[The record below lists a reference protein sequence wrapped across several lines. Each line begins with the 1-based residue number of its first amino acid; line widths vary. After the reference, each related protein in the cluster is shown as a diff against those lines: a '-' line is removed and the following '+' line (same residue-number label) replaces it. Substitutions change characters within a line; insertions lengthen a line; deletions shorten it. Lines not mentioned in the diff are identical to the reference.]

1 MRPLHLST
9 TDLKA
14 ADDAVEKFLTAGV
27 IEQSPTQNRDFLST
41 FFTIQEET
49 KRRPILNCQKLNTF
63 VQCQHFKMEGIPA
76 LRELIEK
83 GDFIAKL
90 DLKDAYTVVPLH
102 EDSRKF
108 MTFDHRG
115 VVYQYKSLPFG
126 LSVVRAYSQKLCE
139 RFWNHFGK
147 RAYDWSFI

>member
-49 KRRPILNCQKLNTF
+49 KRRPSLNCQKLNTRS
-63 VQCQHFKMEGIPA
+63 CSASISKW
-76 LRELIEK
+76 K
-83 GDFIAKL
+83 GSPRSA
-90 DLKDAYTVVPLH
+90 
-102 EDSRKF
+102 
-108 MTFDHRG
+108 
-115 VVYQYKSLPFG
+115 
-126 LSVVRAYSQKLCE
+126 
-139 RFWNHFGK
+139 N
-147 RAYDWSFI
+147 